1 MVTQTIV
8 VTEISGLHLRPA
20 GKISEVSLQFQS
32 KILIKKENQIANAK
46 SVLGLLA
53 ARVQQG
59 DEIEIVCD
67 GSDEEVALPAIVRA
81 IQEGFE
87 PLPQKDSKDS

>member
-8 VTEISGLHLRPA
+8 VAEISGLHLRPA
-20 GKISEVSLQFQS
+20 GKISEVSLQYTS
-32 KILIKKENQIANAK
+32 KIQIRKGNQIANAK

-59 DEIEIVCD
+59 DAIEIICD
-67 GSDEEVALPAIVRA
+67 GIDEEEALVAIVKA
-81 IQEGFE
+81 IQDGFGLQPE
-87 PLPQKDSKDS
+87 REE